1 MVRGGAESAIEA
13 MFVSASVKIAAAA
26 KPAAI
31 AACLLFV
38 TACAE
43 NKPPA
48 PEAQAVHIGPESGTP
63 QDFVLNVGDRVFFNE
78 NSTELSPTATSALDK
93 QAAWLARF
101 TAYSISIEGHSDEKG
116 SKAKNKKLSEQR
128 AQAVR
133 SYLAGKGI
141 DPGRLHA
148 VSFGRER
155 RVANCNDVSCW
166 SQNRRVVTVLR
177 TAADPLLATRREPPA
192 RMPTH
197 AAPKS

>member
-1 MVRGGAESAIEA
+1 MW
-13 MFVSASVKIAAAA
+13 VSASARIATVA

-38 TACAE
+38 AACAE
-43 NKPPA
+43 TKPPA
-48 PEAQAVHIGPESGTP
+48 PEAKLTPGVESGTT

-78 NSTELSPTATSALDK
+78 NSAELSPTATSALDK
-93 QAAWLARF
+93 QAVWLAKFSVYRI
-101 TAYSISIEGHSDEKG
+101 TVEGHSDEKG

-133 SYLAGKGI
+133 NYLTAKGI
-141 DPGRLHA
+141 DGSRIHT
-148 VSFGRER
+148 VSYGREQR
-155 RVANCNDVSCW
+155 IAKCNDISCW
-166 SQNRRVVTVLR
+166 SQNRRVVTVLQA
-177 TAADPLLATRREPPA
+177 AADPLPPARRRPDA